1 MIQRIKDKT
10 QLTLDAMEGQKRFY
24 IWITCLLSMILLCGF
39 ALLAS
44 LVLSMEILEFSIK
57 IPWAGMIAAY
67 VFLVAS
73 GSGLCIINALGP
85 VFGMHRYEIM
95 GKRIAFLSLTLI
107 VFGMLFI
114 VLHLGH
120 PERMPIYNAISPN
133 FRSAISWMGALY
145 SGYLMFVGLELYLLI
160 RPDLYKKAMTSNGH
174 IKTIL
179 TILTLEKFKDSYV
192 VKLLE
197 SPKCHQVIGTLAFVA
212 GISALSML
220 GSVFAHSESR
230 ILWYGP
236 YYPAYFIVS
245 AIFCGYAFL
254 IIMTI
259 ISYKTF
265 KDPMPAEVK
274 SLIFEMAQV
283 LALLL
288 AVGLLFIACRM
299 ALALFNPLLQGPVL
313 LLLTGPF
320 KIGFWGGEIMLM
332 SILSVFVL
340 LWGSVKKSLAYVL
353 SGSVMVLAGAFVMR
367 YQFVVAG
374 QIFPN
379 IREGLPSYLPTL
391 MEIFVLIG
399 VFATFFLVY
408 TLGEKYLSLK
418 ETISCSM
425 PEKRNGVKGSIQF
438 NRRER

>member
-1 MIQRIKDKT
+1 
-10 QLTLDAMEGQKRFY
+10 LALESMEGQKRFY
-24 IWITCLLSMILLCGF
+24 LWITCLLSMILLGGF

-44 LVLSMEILEFSIK
+44 IVTSMEILEFSIK
-57 IPWAGMIAAY
+57 IPWAGSIAAY

-145 SGYLMFVGLELYLLI
+145 SGYLLFVSLELYLLI
-160 RPDLYKKAMTSNGH
+160 RPDIYKTAQISKGRMKKLLS
-174 IKTIL
+174 IL
-179 TILTLEKFKDSYV
+179 SLEKYKESFIG
-192 VKLLE
+192 KLIE
-197 SPKCHQVIGTLAFVA
+197 HPKSHQVIGSAAFLAGV
-212 GISALSML
+212 SALSML

-230 ILWYGP
+230 ALWYGP

-259 ISYKTF
+259 ISHKAF
-265 KDPMPAEVK
+265 GDPMPEQVS

-283 LALLL
+283 LSLIL

-299 ALALFNPLLQGPVL
+299 ALALFNPILQEPVL

-332 SILSVFVL
+332 SIFSVFVL
-340 LWGSVKKSLAYVL
+340 LWGSLKKSLAFIL
-353 SGSVMVLAGAFVMR
+353 TGSFMVLCGAFVMR

-374 QIFPN
+374 HVYPN

-391 MEIFVLIG
+391 MEIFVLVG
-399 VFATFFLVY
+399 VFATFLLVY
-408 TLGEKYLSLK
+408 TLGERFLSIK
-418 ETISCSM
+418 EM
-425 PEKRNGVKGSIQF
+425 E
-438 NRRER
+438 